1 MVAKSAVTFMN
12 ANHEM
17 SGCQI
22 WPKKVSALP
31 HDIYMACF
39 GYLYVIFFSLAVSLC
54 LPRFVRAISVLSL
67 WYLCDISTI
76 VLQRLLFLPDISV
89 ISLRLCFRG
98 SFSFR
103 YLCYISVLSLC
114 YLYDISLLSLWYL
127 RVIYIWYPCE
137 LVFWKRRSA
146 LLKLE
151 NNLAMWPLL
160 FQSLTHLQIW
170 IYRMSLL
177 IPACWI

>member
-1 MVAKSAVTFMN
+1 
-12 ANHEM
+12 M
-17 SGCQI
+17 SDLTEEGFSFATWYIHGMLWLSLRDLLFSCC
-22 WPKKVSALP
+22 VSVPASLCP
-31 HDIYMACF
+31 CYLCAISVISLW
-39 GYLYVIFFSLAVSLC
+39 YLYNCASEVAFPSWYLCEISAILLQRQFFLPISLLYLC
-54 LPRFVRAISVLSL
+54 AISVLS
-67 WYLCDISTI
+67 I
-76 VLQRLLFLPDISV
+76 
-89 ISLRLCFRG
+89 
-98 SFSFR
+98 
-103 YLCYISVLSLC
+103 
-114 YLYDISLLSLWYL
+114 WYL